1 MSSFF
6 VPLSSRLVLRNVIL
20 SAAVPC
26 LAGVL
31 VMIPAVTLHAQD
43 AAAPASAAQDSA
55 APAAA
60 APQQTAPP
68 AVAIQTGKTRES
80 KKDSKVV
87 QSKDTKRIQKRAK
100 KTDPLEGV
108 ASKLPDKQLYDK
120 AQIALKKGKFDVAR
134 LELQTLLNTYPDSQ
148 FQMRAK
154 LAVADSWYK
163 EGGTAALTQ
172 AEAEYKDFET
182 FFPNVPEAAEAQMR
196 IADIY
201 YRQMD
206 KPDRDFTKVQRAQE
220 EYRAMIQQYPDSTLV
235 PRAKQQL
242 RQVQE
247 VMATRE
253 AGIAAFYAGHE
264 NWAASIARY
273 QTLVD
278 SFPLYS
284 HIDDALIGLGDAYA
298 SEARIVT
305 GMKLPEGPKA
315 RLEKIYNDQAAAAYS
330 RVIMRY
336 PAAQH
341 ADDARDRLT
350 GMNYPVPTPTAAAM
364 ANSEAEEQS
373 RAQVTLRDRA
383 LIMILRR
390 PDVVS
395 AARIGEPTLIDP
407 KKTLAPEI
415 TKQTIAAFQSAIN
428 PVQVGSG
435 PQSPAL
441 AAPTAAEVQG
451 APSDA
456 SAAAQPAVPS
466 TTAPAAAAPLQLQ
479 DVPTSAA
486 AGGTGSVVT
495 SVPVTAG
502 SSAGSSGG
510 SGTTL
515 GVVPPGSPAPTGSSV
530 LPTTAADPTGGLK
543 PVGPT
548 DNTLLP
554 PVEKPAAAPDQVNDV
569 TTPAVGQAQTAASK
583 KQPKPAYDSSA
594 DSSSKHKKK
603 KGLGKLNPF

>member
-298 SEARIVT
+298 SEARIVS

-330 RVIMRY
+330 RVITRY
-336 PAAQH
+336 PAAAH

-350 GMNYPVPTPTAAAM
+350 GLNYPVPTPTAAAM

-373 RAQVTLRDRA
+373 RALVTLRDRA

-428 PVQVGSG
+428 PVQAGSG

-441 AAPTAAEVQG
+441 AAPTASDVQG
-451 APSDA
+451 TPSDA
-456 SAAAQPAVPS
+456 SATAQPA
-466 TTAPAAAAPLQLQ
+466 APAAPLQLQ
-479 DVPTSAA
+479 DVPTAAA
-486 AGGTGSVVT
+486 AGSTGSVVT
-495 SVPVTAG
+495 SVPVTGSAAG
-502 SSAGSSGG
+502 SSAGSTGSSGG
-510 SGTTL
+510 SGTSL
-515 GVVPPGSPAPTGSSV
+515 EVVSPGSPAPTGSSV

-548 DNTLLP
+548 DNALLP

-569 TTPAVGQAQTAASK
+569 TTPAAAQAQTAARK
-583 KQPKPAYDSSA
+583 KQPKPAYDSNA